1 MPAVKAQSVVSKKI
15 YFSIAGYVKTLMDSM
30 RQKERLKGQ
39 KEKIKEKDVWMKKK
53 KRKKER
59 TGAHCEEPRKRN

>member
-30 RQKERLKGQ
+30 RQKERVKGQ

-53 KRKKER
+53 KKER

>member
-30 RQKERLKGQ
+30 RQKERVKGQ

-53 KRKKER
+53 KKKER